1 MGLSYSY
8 FWLKRWTSP
17 PSRVTILRVRVL
29 SILSALV
36 LTTALPISAPLQ
48 STPQRFWIAGRYD
61 GNRVIVYFDAVKF
74 AGNLPS
80 DAVKIAYPVARGF
93 FDPVALPESYTV
105 QFQNG
110 RDAEAFK
117 LGDEYDL
124 LVGDGTVTKFKL
136 TTLVGFQSDEFVG
149 NDSYIGA
156 LGTLDRP
163 DTLLFQPDYYVVRR
177 HDSGR
182 VPAAAPNGASLL
194 KTTVPFDGQAQ
205 IVAVLGERLKSDTS
219 ISVSEAA
226 RNAPPAFV
234 IQAFTLAD
242 GSLRY
247 HVQAEWRA
255 GRERGYQLLHSFA
268 AWMAPEPKLR
278 IVATDRLTFG
288 SDAVGE
294 QNLLNVVDLGDGRT
308 GIILRVLRGES
319 IGLRLVEYQEGA
331 GLAGMPVLQTI
342 SFAE

>member
-1 MGLSYSY
+1 
-8 FWLKRWTSP
+8 
-17 PSRVTILRVRVL
+17 VRIF
-29 SILSALV
+29 SILSAL
-36 LTTALPISAPLQ
+36 LFTAALPISASRQ
-48 STPQRFWIAGRYD
+48 SLPERFWIAGRYD

-80 DAVKIAYPVARGF
+80 DAVKIASPVARGF

-105 QFQNG
+105 QFQSG
-110 RDAEAFK
+110 RGADPFK

-124 LVGDGTVTKFKL
+124 LVGDGIVTKFKL
-136 TTLVGFQSDEFVG
+136 TTFVGFQGDEFVG

-156 LGTLDRP
+156 IGTLDRP
-163 DTLLFQPDYYVVRR
+163 DTLLFQPDYYVVRTY
-177 HDSGR
+177 DPGR
-182 VPAAAPNGASLL
+182 IRTAAPNGASLL
-194 KTTVPFDGQAQ
+194 KTTVPFDGQVQ
-205 IVAVLGERLKSDTS
+205 IAAVLAERLKSDTS

-247 HVQAEWRA
+247 HVLAEWRA

-278 IVATDRLTFG
+278 ILAIDRLTFG
-288 SDAVGE
+288 SDAAGE

-319 IGLRLVEYQEGA
+319 IGLRLVEYREGA